1 VQDLTHRLAE
11 RVRRPWPETP
21 VPVTLVITDLN
32 VGGAERMLVALATR
46 LDRRRWRP
54 SVICLDRA
62 GPLAERIRSAG
73 VPVDCLEVSPR
84 RPHRAL
90 VRLARTLARQTPW
103 LVQSFLFHANLAARL
118 AAPLAGLPVPW
129 IVGGLRVAEHQ
140 KRWHRT
146 LDRLTVRFSAGSV
159 CVSRGV
165 ERFSRE
171 VVGIGRDRLIVI
183 PNGVDPAPF
192 DQAEPLPRAALG
204 VPAGAP
210 VALSIGRLNVQK
222 GLPDLLDAA
231 ERVIARRPDWH
242 LVLVGDGP
250 ERNWLVARLA
260 ARPVLAEHVHWLG
273 RRDDVPALL
282 KTADLLVLA
291 SLWEGMPNVVLE
303 AMAARRAVVATAVEG
318 SEELVIPGQSGWLV
332 PPHDPDA
339 LGRALLEAAE
349 HPDRSRCYGA
359 AGRARV
365 EAEFSLDRMVF
376 AYEHLWAGLLGLEL
390 AGNR

>member
-62 GPLAERIRSAG
+62 GPLAERLRSAG
-73 VPVDCLEVSPR
+73 LPVDCLNVSPR
-84 RPHRAL
+84 RPYGVL
-90 VRLARTLARQTPW
+90 VHLARSFARQAPK

-118 AAPLAGLPVPW
+118 AARLAGIPVPW
-129 IVGGLRVAEHQ
+129 MVGGLRVAEHQ
-140 KRWHRT
+140 KGWHRA
-146 LDRLTVRFSAGSV
+146 LDRLTIRLSAGSV

-171 VVGIGRDRLIVI
+171 VVGISPDRLTVI
-183 PNGVDPAPF
+183 PNGVDPSPF
-192 DQAEPLPRAALG
+192 DQAEPVRRAALG
-204 VPAGAP
+204 IPADAP
-210 VALSIGRLNVQK
+210 LVLSIGRLNIQK

-231 ERVIARRPDWH
+231 EWVITRRPDWH

-250 ERNWLVARLA
+250 ERNWLLARLA
-260 ARPVLAEHVHWLG
+260 ARPALAERVHWLG

-318 SEELVIPGQSGWLV
+318 SEELVIPGQTGWLI

-339 LGRALLEAAE
+339 LGRTLLEAAE
-349 HPDRSRCYGA
+349 DPDRSRRYGA

-365 EAEFSLDRMVF
+365 EAEFSLDRMVS

-390 AGNR
+390 AADR